1 MVSDVLEVAEYGDLA
16 ARTDF
21 SRREIDTL
29 VGLLDE
35 TDARYLV
42 LEEWLVGEKP
52 IEPMDGWVRLFR
64 VKYLLDETDD
74 AWCVRVGEEEC
85 WVPKSQSVLLALADG
100 ADAVSTPSKTLTDF
114 AGGGS
119 A

>member
-1 MVSDVLEVAEYGDLA
+1 MTDDALEVAEYGDLA
-16 ARTDF
+16 ARTDL

-42 LEEWLVGEKP
+42 LEEWLVEEKP
-52 IEPMDGWVRLFR
+52 IEPMDGWVRLFH

-74 AWCVRVGEEEC
+74 AWRVRVGEEEC
-85 WVPKSQSVLLALADG
+85 WVPKSQSTLVALANDVDTV
-100 ADAVSTPSKTLTDF
+100 ATPSKTLSDF